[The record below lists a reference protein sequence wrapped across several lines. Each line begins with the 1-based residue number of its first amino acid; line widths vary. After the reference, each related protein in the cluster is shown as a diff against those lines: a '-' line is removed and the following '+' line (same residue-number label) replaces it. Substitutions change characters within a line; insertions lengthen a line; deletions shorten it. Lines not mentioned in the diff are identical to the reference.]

1 MQSAPTTTRDF
12 PARRTA
18 LLLGLAA
25 FVAAWSIHFLP
36 HLHTANEAIR
46 LYFAQAI
53 VDTGSAT
60 LDPICAV
67 HGSIPVDRSE
77 FEGRILMDKAPGLSM
92 LLVPV
97 YAALRVV
104 WPEVRRQDFWL
115 FGYISTL
122 LGVLLPICAGLWLL
136 RGWLRATG
144 TDERL
149 AAVTLLLVLLASP
162 LLIYAGLLFG
172 HGLAAA
178 LVMMAF
184 FGLAGDPDDSPSL
197 RRRGLAGLAAGYAGV
212 VDTPVFLL
220 AALLCLYAL
229 GRAGPSLRGR
239 LGHAWPFVAGVA
251 VGALIQ
257 LGYNAAIF
265 GHPLR
270 FAYGFKADANLAKIH
285 ATGLLGFTLPRP
297 EALWGLSCGAARGVL
312 YHAPWLGVALA
323 GLVLAARG
331 RGGDPDHGDP
341 PSPRR
346 QRDARWL
353 LAISAAYFAIIAAFV
368 DWKAGDSAGARHLTP
383 LMALIGAGFPMA
395 MPLSRWF
402 RRPGALS
409 LAKAVVAAACLL
421 GVLMHLPTVAGFPY
435 HVDRLQFPVFELAW
449 PVVTVFASYAPS
461 LGSLVGL
468 SGPVAFVVQ
477 ACTIAGTFALWS
489 RGLGDDLD
497 EGRDGHARDL
507 GRVPTFGLFVTVL
520 ALWLAALVAPLG
532 KPLRAVQASR
542 FLATQVL
549 EPGLST
555 RANFASDPE
564 GLVDRPMP
572 RRPPPPKPR
581 RPRNPSPPA
590 GGAAAE

>member
-1 MQSAPTTTRDF
+1 MQPFTPRK
-12 PARRTA
+12 TA

-25 FVAAWSIHFLP
+25 LVAGWSIHFLP

-149 AAVTLLLVLLASP
+149 AALTLLLLLLASP

-184 FGLAGDPDDSPSL
+184 FGLAGAPDDRPGL
-197 RRRGLAGLAAGYAGV
+197 HRRALAGLAAGYAGV

-220 AALLCLYAL
+220 ASLLCLYAL
-229 GRAGPSLRGR
+229 GRGGPSIRDRLRE
-239 LGHAWPFVAGVA
+239 AAPFIAGVA
-251 VGALIQ
+251 VGAGIQ
-257 LGYNAAIF
+257 LGYNAVIF
-265 GHPLR
+265 GHPLH
-270 FAYGFKADANLAKIH
+270 FAYGYKADANLARIH
-285 ATGLLGFTLPRP
+285 ATGLLGFTLPSA
-297 EALWGLSCGAARGVL
+297 EALWGLSFGAARGVL
-312 YHAPWLGVALA
+312 YHAPWMAVALA
-323 GLVLAARG
+323 GLALAATG
-331 RGGDPDHGDP
+331 RGGDPGHGDP
-341 PSPRR
+341 PSRR
-346 QRDARWL
+346 LRRDARWL
-353 LAISAAYFAIIAAFV
+353 LGISAAYFCIIAAFV

-383 LMALIGAGFPMA
+383 LIALMGAGLPMAL
-395 MPLSRWF
+395 PLARWI
-402 RRPGALS
+402 RHPGALS
-409 LAKAVVAAACLL
+409 LAKAVVAVACLM
-421 GVLMHLPTVAGFPY
+421 GVILHLPTIAGFPY
-435 HVDRLQFPVFELAW
+435 HVDRLQFPVFELSW
-449 PVVTVFASYAPS
+449 PVVTVFSSYSPS
-461 LGSLVGL
+461 LGSVAGL
-468 SGPVAFVVQ
+468 SGPLSFAVQ
-477 ACTIAGTFALWS
+477 ACTIALTFALWS
-489 RGLGDDLD
+489 QGLGDDLD
-497 EGRDGHARDL
+497 QGRAGHARDL
-507 GRVPTFGLFVTVL
+507 GRVPTFGLFLTVL
-520 ALWLAALVAPLG
+520 MLWLAALLAPLG

-564 GLVDRPMP
+564 GLIDRPMP
-572 RRPPPPKPR
+572 KRPPPPKPR
-581 RPRNPSPPA
+581 RPRTRLPARDATPS
-590 GGAAAE
+590 G